1 MTTKAKPITL
11 LINSVDYSQYLMTA
25 EIGYDSYSQGTGL
38 ILKKGSITIASISGG
53 RDLDPRDNNDF
64 QVGNIVNIYYNV
76 SVGSPTAPHPIATV
90 TRILAP
96 PSVSPIVSDL
106 PVLEGNFRLEIP
118 IGCEL
123 AYFKTKQ
130 ADAEATGATYSSP
143 LNAQNVIF
151 NLLKKAGVATANIG
165 TSLIPRLDIN
175 FPYNKN
181 GGSFVDL
188 AGEFAYSTHGYYP
201 SVLYCDRNNIIQ
213 QKLIKVGTNITYPLT
228 ITLGLNDRE
237 YLPQIDQSIAP
248 GIINISGIKRDVIN
262 NTSEYPF
269 TSSSLTVEEG
279 VTTIVETT
287 YYKTI
292 DTTGNLLWY
301 KRAPINKYVP
311 GVRPADGFKIKTEGF
326 FIPTSGN
333 FPLIM
338 SGSQFGSVAITKT
351 NNDITSQEI
360 IFEFYHNDKLSYT
373 VSINW
378 APIGSFYDFTSS
390 TVYSLSWR
398 KQLIC
403 SQFVYVGY
411 SYNSDSSIKLRET
424 LTFKAPGVVNK
435 SKDTFGYSTG
445 YYEYQILSQAFARES
460 TPRLTNVKWE
470 SWGTKGKDVVYSES
484 NYNVAGL
491 DNPRLSD
498 DDDFFKLVPGRKAGT
513 TNTETS
519 IPATKYAEDEYSET
533 ESIISSSVTF
543 GAGANVK
550 QYDIQ
555 LPFAWTDA
563 QLDAIGLVE
572 GTIINGRQYQYLIEC
587 DPELLESYQE
597 PLFGVKVIEPSKTR
611 YFLCDAL
618 SWVHTETEDY
628 VGMAG
633 IYMGTSDLAALL
645 PEAIPQSM
653 YGAQE
658 SAGSIV
664 FGGHSIQL
672 ICTGVCY

>member
-165 TSLIPRLDIN
+165 TSLIPRLDID

-181 GGSFVDL
+181 GGSFIDL

-269 TSSSLTVEEG
+269 TSSSLTVEG
-279 VTTIVETT
+279 SVTTIVETT
-287 YYKTI
+287 YYKKIGTRAI
-292 DTTGNLLWY
+292 S
-301 KRAPINKYVP
+301 APIKEYVP
-311 GVRPADGFKIKTEGF
+311 GLRLASGFKQKTEGYTR
-326 FIPTSGN
+326 IISAYSYSGN
-333 FPLIM
+333 
-338 SGSQFGSVAITKT
+338 VTITKT
-351 NNDITSQEI
+351 DNDITSQEI
-360 IFEFYHNDKLSYT
+360 IFEFYHNDKLSHT

-390 TVYSLSWR
+390 TVLLWWR

-435 SKDTFGYSTG
+435 SKGTFGSSTG
-445 YYEYQILSQAFARES
+445 SQILNQAFARES
-460 TPRLTNVKWE
+460 IPRLTNVKWE
-470 SWGTKGKDVVYSES
+470 SWETKGKDAVYSES
-484 NYNVAGL
+484 NYNVAGS
-491 DNPRLSD
+491 DNPRLSN
-498 DDDFFKLVPGRKAGT
+498 DDDFFKLVPGRKAAT
-513 TNTETS
+513 TNRETS

-645 PEAIPQSM
+645 PGAIPQSM

-658 SAGSIV
+658 LSGSIV
-664 FGGHSIQL
+664 FGGHSIQF

>member
-143 LNAQNVIF
+143 LNAQNVIS
-151 NLLKKAGVATANIG
+151 NLLEEAGVATANIG

-188 AGEFAYSTHGYYP
+188 AGEFAYSTHGDFSVYYP

-269 TSSSLTVEEG
+269 TLSSLTVEEG

-292 DTTGNLLWY
+292 DTIENKT
-301 KRAPINKYVP
+301 APINKYVP
-311 GVRPADGFKIKTEGF
+311 PLRLPSGFKQKTEGF
-326 FIPTSGN
+326 FIPRLGT
-333 FPLIM
+333 FQLIL
-338 SGSQFGSVAITKT
+338 SGSQSGSVTITKT

-360 IFEFYHNDKLSYT
+360 IFEFYHKDKLSHT

-378 APIGSFYDFTSS
+378 VPIGSFYDFTSS
-390 TVYSLSWR
+390 IYWR

-435 SKDTFGYSTG
+435 SKGTSGSQTL
-445 YYEYQILSQAFARES
+445 QQAFTRES
-460 TPRLTNVKWE
+460 IPRLTNVKWE
-470 SWGTKGKDVVYSES
+470 SWETKGKDVVYSES

-491 DNPRLSD
+491 DNPRLSN
-498 DDDFFKLVPGRKAGT
+498 DDDFFKLVPGRKAAT
-513 TNTETS
+513 TNRETS

-597 PLFGVKVIEPSKTR
+597 PLFGVKVIEPSKNR

-633 IYMGTSDLAALL
+633 IYMGTSDLAASL
-645 PEAIPQSM
+645 PGAIPQSM

-658 SAGSIV
+658 SSGSIV
-664 FGGHSIQL
+664 FGGHSIQF